1 MMEFL
6 SLILEPL
13 QEVYLNF
20 KAFLPNLLAMLVIL
34 ITGILLARIL
44 RAILVRFL
52 KAINFDS
59 WSDRMGVT
67 TLLRKGDL
75 WSKPSLALGA
85 IFFWIQIIVVLMAGM
100 SALKISAIDQLV
112 AQFFMYL
119 PRAFSAVLILIV
131 GYVLA
136 GFLSRAVLIAAVN
149 SGYHYAKLLA
159 EAIRL
164 LLTVLILA
172 MVLEQL
178 QVAPSIVL
186 AAFSIIF
193 GGIVVALAISFGVGG
208 IDAAK
213 RMIERETQEKRSKD
227 AKDAKD
233 DIEHM

>member
-13 QEVYLNF
+13 QEVFLKF

-34 ITGILLARIL
+34 IIGILLARIL

-75 WSKPSLALGA
+75 WSKPSLALGS
-85 IFFWIQIIVVLMAGM
+85 IVFWTLIIVVLMAGM

-136 GFLSRAVLIAAVN
+136 GFISRAVLIAAVN

-178 QVAPSIVL
+178 EVAPGIVL

-193 GGIVVALAISFGVGG
+193 GGIVAALAISFGVGG
-208 IDAAK
+208 IEAAK
-213 RMIERETQEKRSKD
+213 RMIEREAVEKRV
-227 AKDAKD
+227 KDAKD
-233 DIEHM
+233 DIEHL

>member
-1 MMEFL
+1 MTDFL
-6 SLILEPL
+6 NLILEPL
-13 QEVYLNF
+13 QELF
-20 KAFLPNLLAMLVIL
+20 LRLKAFLPNLLAMLVIV
-34 ITGILLARIL
+34 IAGILLARLL
-44 RAILVRFL
+44 RAVFVRFL

-67 TLLRKGDL
+67 TILRKGDL
-75 WSKPSLALGA
+75 WAKPGLALGTV
-85 IFFWIQIIVVLMAGM
+85 FFWVLVIVVLMTGL
-100 SALKISAIDQLV
+100 SALKIHAIDQLV

-136 GFLSRAVLIAAVN
+136 GFISRAVLIAAVN

-164 LLTVLILA
+164 LLTVLILS
-172 MVLEQL
+172 MVMEQL
-178 QVAPSIVL
+178 QVAPGIVL

-193 GGIVVALAISFGVGG
+193 GGIVAALAISFGVGG

-213 RMIERETQEKRSKD
+213 RMIERESLEKRKEEV
-227 AKDAKD
+227 KD
-233 DIEHM
+233 DVEHI

>member
-13 QEVYLNF
+13 QEVFLKF

-34 ITGILLARIL
+34 IIGILLARIL

-85 IFFWIQIIVVLMAGM
+85 IVFWTLIIVVLMAGM

-112 AQFFMYL
+112 AQFFLYL

-136 GFLSRAVLIAAVN
+136 GFISRAVLIAAVN

-164 LLTVLILA
+164 LLTVLIMA

-178 QVAPSIVL
+178 QVAPGIVL

-193 GGIVVALAISFGVGG
+193 GGIVAALAISFGVGG
-208 IDAAK
+208 IEAAK
-213 RMIERETQEKRSKD
+213 RMIEREAVEKRV
-227 AKDAKD
+227 KDAKD
-233 DIEHM
+233 DIEHV